1 MSSRFNAIQQSI
13 DGIELSSPES
23 PNIFKTHIKIRRPP
37 SRSFSVSSTELETTI
52 NQNKLFTA
60 KARHWRSYSLQK
72 ATGRRKIPPL
82 EIASPASLMTKL
94 S

>member
-52 NQNKLFTA
+52 NQNKYNLYKSGKFGTSSN
-60 KARHWRSYSLQK
+60 KD
-72 ATGRRKIPPL
+72 TTM
-82 EIASPASLMTKL
+82 E
-94 S
+94 